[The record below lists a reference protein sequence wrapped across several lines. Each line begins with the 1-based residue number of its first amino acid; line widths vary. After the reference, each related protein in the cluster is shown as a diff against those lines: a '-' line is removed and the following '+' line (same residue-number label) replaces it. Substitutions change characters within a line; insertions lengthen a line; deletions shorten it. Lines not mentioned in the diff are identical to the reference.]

1 VADDLR
7 RALGLKSA
15 HVVRIYNGYDVDAI
29 RDAAREPS
37 PTCRPDRS
45 CCTSAASCRR
55 SATTCCSDAFKQAGL
70 AHKLVLLTEPTALLT
85 SLINESGLEKQVSLR
100 AFAAIRIRGCA
111 PRSAGAFLRSRRHA
125 NVLVEAL
132 ICGTR
137 VVSTDCPSG
146 PREILKGE
154 LARGLV
160 PTGDAAALAAA
171 MRTMLAAPRADA
183 SAVTAEFTQERM
195 VSAYEALA
203 GAT

>member
-1 VADDLR
+1 VLHVGRFMPQKRHDL
-7 RALGLKSA
+7 LL
-15 HVVRIYNGYDVDAI
+15 
-29 RDAAREPS
+29 
-37 PTCRPDRS
+37 
-45 CCTSAASCRR
+45 
-55 SATTCCSDAFKQAGL
+55 DAFKQAGL

-85 SLINESGLEKQVSLR
+85 SLINESGLEKQVLVAGFRRNPYPWMR
-100 AFAAIRIRGCA
+100 AAEMLVLSSDREGM
-111 PRSAGAFLRSRRHA
+111 P

>member
-1 VADDLR
+1 M
-7 RALGLKSA
+7 
-15 HVVRIYNGYDVDAI
+15 
-29 RDAAREPS
+29 
-37 PTCRPDRS
+37 
-45 CCTSAASCRR
+45 
-55 SATTCCSDAFKQAGL
+55 
-70 AHKLVLLTEPTALLT
+70 LVLSSDREGMP
-85 SLINESGLEKQVSLR
+85 
-100 AFAAIRIRGCA
+100 
-111 PRSAGAFLRSRRHA
+111 